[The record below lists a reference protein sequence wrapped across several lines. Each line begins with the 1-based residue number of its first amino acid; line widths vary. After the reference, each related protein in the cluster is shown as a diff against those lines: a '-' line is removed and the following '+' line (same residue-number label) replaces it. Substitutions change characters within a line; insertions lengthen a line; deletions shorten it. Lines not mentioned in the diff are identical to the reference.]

1 MILQAISAIL
11 DVPVSIVDII
21 PDRLEAASSLGAV
34 AALAS
39 SRENLADLKREQ
51 TNGLGFDVVVDAAG
65 TGLTKSLS
73 VDLCRDDGL
82 IVWIGLGSDEVSL
95 QTYPI
100 TLREQTVTG
109 SYGAT
114 AEDMAEGLRL
124 MAGGHVDV
132 DSWVSKYQLDD
143 AADAFLKQLD
153 VTRRDIKAVIQIE
166 P

>member
-1 MILQAISAIL
+1 MILQAVSAIL
-11 DVPVSIVDII
+11 EVPVCIVDVI
-21 PDRLEAASSLGAV
+21 PERLEAARLLGA
-34 AALAS
+34 ATTAIS
-39 SRENLADLKREQ
+39 SRENVVDLKRRQ

-73 VDLCRDDGL
+73 IELCRDEGL
-82 IVWIGLGSDEVSL
+82 IVWIGLGSDEVSIE
-95 QTYPI
+95 TYPI

-114 AEDMAEGLRL
+114 AEDMTEALRL

-132 DSWVSKYQLDD
+132 ASWISKYRLDD

-153 VTRRDIKAVIQIE
+153 VDRRDIKAVIQME
-166 P
+166 Q